1 MSRTLLN
8 LQKHHKQA
16 TLKQVTHY
24 ERAQQKDGQCRKIS
38 D

>member
-8 LQKHHKQA
+8 LQKHHNQA
-16 TLKQVTHY
+16 KLKPVTHY